1 MQLQFVDKTRYRK
14 HLNIV
19 ILGFITTLLVLS
31 LAYGT
36 LFIKLFSDLS
46 LPLPVTTS
54 TAMDNSTKTIEP
66 LTPAPTPTAESDAV
80 VSVYDASGLKKE
92 PTEIASQESNFK
104 YNFLGVFLA
113 LLSCGVILNKLK
125 RTSFFTEIYYVWQM
139 KQVHNK
145 IFRKLK
151 YIKKAL
157 KNDDETAMLILTF
170 YYQGLI
176 QIYQLDDNTITMPT
190 LTKDIEKL
198 EAQISEKGVSVNIED
213 FEVTMVKS
221 YSE

>member
-46 LPLPVTTS
+46 LPIAVTTS
-54 TAMDNSTKTIEP
+54 TTMNDSPQKIEP
-66 LTPAPTPTAESDAV
+66 LTPTPVAESDV
-80 VSVYDASGLKKE
+80 VVLDYDATRLNE
-92 PTEIASQESNFK
+92 ETTEFAAQESNFK

-198 EAQISEKGVSVNIED
+198 EAQISEKGISVNIED
-213 FEVTMVKS
+213 FELTMVKS
-221 YSE
+221 FS